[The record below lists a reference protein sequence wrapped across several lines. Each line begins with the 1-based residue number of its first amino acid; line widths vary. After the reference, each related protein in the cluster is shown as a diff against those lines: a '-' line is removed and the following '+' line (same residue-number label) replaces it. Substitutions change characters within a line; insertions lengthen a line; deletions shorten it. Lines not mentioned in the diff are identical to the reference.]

1 MKIRSTTLFA
11 QVSLRNMHVCIQ
23 REVLLYIELYDG
35 LGWMASQRSSRPS
48 PLPLAELPP
57 TPAAQGPTWP

>member
-1 MKIRSTTLFA
+1 
-11 QVSLRNMHVCIQ
+11 MHVCIE